1 MRETT
6 TCMLCTLVLVRD
18 TEPAQNVFCP
28 AADRLSLPTRPY
40 FFMPAKP
47 SLRWPC
53 NAGGGS
59 LASPHLHSSWKKDG
73 LAQCDSDR
81 EVGRLMELISIMR
94 SGPRLWRERT
104 SKLGHAVV
112 TKRHKR
118 SRSWPHMESCH
129 DSEAHCTLSH
139 VRCNLALVRRLGSR
153 DIVTDLP

>member
-1 MRETT
+1 VTQNQLRTSFARQQT
-6 TCMLCTLVLVRD
+6 VSRSLQDHIFSCLQNPASDGPATL
-18 TEPAQNVFCP
+18 
-28 AADRLSLPTRPY
+28 
-40 FFMPAKP
+40 
-47 SLRWPC
+47 
-53 NAGGGS
+53 GGGS

-118 SRSWPHMESCH
+118 SQSWPHMESCH

-139 VRCNLALVRRLGSR
+139 VRCNLALVRCLGSR